1 MNDYDDNNSEEPRG
15 REQWFEEAARRVKFP
30 GLLLQLFGGLTVMLS
45 VMYGTMCVLNPEGM
59 VKAYYDWIEEQQQ
72 NQPVEQRQ
80 KLPPREESLQSLKI
94 QGPIYGIVGTIMGV
108 LSFIGGTKMKALS
121 GYALSMVGSIVSILP
136 GFCCCCIGA
145 IPGIWAL
152 VVLLNSDVKLAFSRV
167 AARGIPE

>member
-45 VMYGTMCVLNPEGM
+45 VMFGTFSLMNAERIW
-59 VKAYYDWIEEQQQ
+59 DWIEESQKQ
-72 NQPVEQRQ
+72 QPVEQRQ
-80 KLPPREESLQSLKI
+80 KLPPREEAIQEIKI
-94 QGPIYGIVGTIMGV
+94 QWPIYGIVGTIMGV